1 MENGHSS
8 HPHNWVPAV
17 EQPLFTR
24 RRLRVVSIGAGFA
37 NLMFAYKIMYEWKA
51 EDWIDHVIYEKNV
64 STRRKDGCTPQAGR
78 RTHLTDNS
86 TRLEEPGWKIGIRA
100 WRVTYV
106 QHFTEQLC
114 CH

>member
-8 HPHNWVPAV
+8 HPPNWVPAV

-37 NLMFAYKIMYEWKA
+37 NLIFAYKIMYEWKA
-51 EDWIDHVIYEKNV
+51 EDWIDHVVYEKNV
-64 STRRKDGCTPQAGR
+64 STPQTRR

-100 WRVTYV
+100 WRVMYV